1 MKTVLLVAIRP
12 IGSPS
17 VNSQHN
23 IPTFK
28 IKDSGFRH
36 VKLNC
41 CDGFNFKE
49 NYWNICITL
58 TVSVQLV
65 SGDDNLRMRRALLRG
80 RVSMRMRMVMAKMIK
95 SKMTLMITEGW
106 RGGGRS
112 GVARS
117 TMTSPPLQ
125 LFSQQ
130 PKQEGGMQLCVST
143 PKREVDGKV
152 GGNPAQP
159 QSVKRIF
166 QKINF

>member
-36 VKLNC
+36 VKQNC

-80 RVSMRMRMVMAKMIK
+80 RVSMRMN
-95 SKMTLMITEGW
+95 G
-106 RGGGRS
+106 
-112 GVARS
+112 
-117 TMTSPPLQ
+117 
-125 LFSQQ
+125 
-130 PKQEGGMQLCVST
+130 
-143 PKREVDGKV
+143 DGKDDKKQDDIDDNGRLEEDEV
-152 GGNPAQP
+152 ALHGRP
-159 QSVKRIF
+159 
-166 QKINF
+166 

>member
-1 MKTVLLVAIRP
+1 MKIVLLVAIRP

-23 IPTFK
+23 IPIFK
-28 IKDSGFRH
+28 IQDSGFRH

-80 RVSMRMRMVMAKMIK
+80 RVSMRMRMMMTKMIK

-106 RGGGRS
+106 RRTKWRCTVDHDLSPSPAVFPATQAGRGDAAVRVNTKKRGRWKGGWQS
-112 GVARS
+112 
-117 TMTSPPLQ
+117 SP
-125 LFSQQ
+125 
-130 PKQEGGMQLCVST
+130 T
-143 PKREVDGKV
+143 T
-152 GGNPAQP
+152 
-159 QSVKRIF
+159 I
-166 QKINF
+166 